1 MSKEKKA
8 RKKATALNKVPV
20 VILSN
25 TQDPSLPM
33 LIQALYQAF
42 RLGQLGLITGM
53 DPDTG
58 VVTPMLAGIEL
69 VDGEIKGVFP
79 LAKLMSDPA
88 EIERILIPDGE
99 GNYVSN
105 TSGFSELNDSGDG
118 GETQEEG
125 GPPVEQGATE
135 AS

>member
-8 RKKATALNKVPV
+8 RKKATAASKVPV
-20 VILSN
+20 IILSN
-25 TQDPSLPM
+25 THDETLPL

-58 VVTPMLAGIEL
+58 VVSPMLAGIEL
-69 VDGEIKGVFP
+69 VDNEIKGVYP
-79 LAKLMSDPA
+79 LAKLLSDSN

-105 TSGFSELNDSGDG
+105 TSGFSQLNG
-118 GETQEEG
+118 GSTGEEAQKEAG
-125 GPPVEQGATE
+125 SPVEQGTPE
-135 AS
+135 AI

>member
-25 TQDPSLPM
+25 TQDPALPM

-79 LAKLMSDPA
+79 LAKLMSDPN

-118 GETQEEG
+118 GEAKEEG
-125 GPPVEQGATE
+125 GPTVEQGATE